1 MTISL
6 QNGGSET
13 IDLSTLNNTGSDQ
26 QNLSISGDSLLIEN
40 GDGVNLSFLKDSL
53 EAGSGIQL
61 IHSTMWNSP
70 TQIINTGDTDS
81 TDDVLKSDFAGGDV
95 TGTFNALYVQ

>member
-1 MTISL
+1 M
-6 QNGGSET
+6 
-13 IDLSTLNNTGSDQ
+13 ID
-26 QNLSISGDSLLIEN
+26 N

-53 EAGSGIQL
+53 ESGSGIQI

-70 TQIINTGDTDS
+70 TQIINTGDTDG

-95 TGTFNALYVQ
+95 TGTFNALYVQRIRGKMWKQCKCMGRRCCLGVWFL